1 MLVAACAGPHCWGFG
16 RREYTTWD
24 VMRYMYFMGTGVL
37 QLLGSVIQVHMG
49 VVSCSPLLGAKDP
62 YAGSL

>member
-1 MLVAACAGPHCWGFG
+1 
-16 RREYTTWD
+16 
-24 VMRYMYFMGTGVL
+24 MRYMYFMGTGVL